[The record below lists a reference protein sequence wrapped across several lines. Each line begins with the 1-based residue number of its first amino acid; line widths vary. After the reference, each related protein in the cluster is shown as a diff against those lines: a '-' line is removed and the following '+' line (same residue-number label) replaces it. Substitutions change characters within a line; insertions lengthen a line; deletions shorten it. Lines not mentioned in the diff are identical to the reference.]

1 MLSGAEEGAQ
11 GAPFESYKLAA
22 VRLAEAVRLA
32 SRGNDSENDMVL
44 ELSSAVNLFLR
55 ESGIALAFQDALGD
69 LEGVSLPA
77 AFPVANLPI
86 YFSSGDDRRMQRA
99 RATTARYGRDSAAA
113 GQGARARSRQRAE
126 GATVGCTNGEAGIHP
141 GASADQVKWAGVR
154 GYSAHNCNLR
164 LPAIC
169 RKHSCSGF
177 GELPQPSGRGPA
189 ARRLF
194 CWPSHPPRV
203 GQMLDARRQ
212 REAGQ
217 PHWSLA
223 AAGGRSTARG
233 YLRLFL

>member
-44 ELSSAVNLFLR
+44 ELSGAVNLFLR
-55 ESGIALAFQDALGD
+55 ETGIALAFGNAL
-69 LEGVSLPA
+69 
-77 AFPVANLPI
+77 AFPVVNLPI

-141 GASADQVKWAGVR
+141 GASADQVKWGEVR
-154 GYSAHNCNLR
+154 GSSAHNTNLR

-223 AAGGRSTARG
+223 AAGGRSSARG

>member
-1 MLSGAEEGAQ
+1 MPVSITLSILQLYSALQKSPGSAEARAHALMATYTRGRTP
-11 GAPFESYKLAA
+11 PFHLTCM
-22 VRLAEAVRLA
+22 AEAVAL
-32 SRGNDSENDMVL
+32 VTW
-44 ELSSAVNLFLR
+44 SACAVC
-55 ESGIALAFQDALGD
+55 
-69 LEGVSLPA
+69 
-77 AFPVANLPI
+77 
-86 YFSSGDDRRMQRA
+86 
-99 RATTARYGRDSAAA
+99 RYGRDSAAA

-141 GASADQVKWAGVR
+141 GASADQVKWGEVR
-154 GYSAHNCNLR
+154 GSSAHNTNLR

-194 CWPSHPPRV
+194 CWPSHPPGM
-203 GQMLDARRQ
+203 GQVLDARKQ

-223 AAGGRSTARG
+223 PAGGRSTARG

>member
-1 MLSGAEEGAQ
+1 MLACPALAAARACRSARTTTVVACGTGSGGGQGFNPRTWRRSQQWLPLGAASAVARSGHHHHAASAFSVIYLYYLCGLASSGCKEAAGSGA
-11 GAPFESYKLAA
+11 AA
-22 VRLAEAVRLA
+22 LVTG
-32 SRGNDSENDMVL
+32 SRRWPEHGP
-44 ELSSAVNLFLR
+44 R
-55 ESGIALAFQDALGD
+55 
-69 LEGVSLPA
+69 LPA

-154 GYSAHNCNLR
+154 GSSAHNCNLR

-177 GELPQPSGRGPA
+177 GELP
-189 ARRLF
+189 
-194 CWPSHPPRV
+194 
-203 GQMLDARRQ
+203 
-212 REAGQ
+212 
-217 PHWSLA
+217 
-223 AAGGRSTARG
+223 
-233 YLRLFL
+233 